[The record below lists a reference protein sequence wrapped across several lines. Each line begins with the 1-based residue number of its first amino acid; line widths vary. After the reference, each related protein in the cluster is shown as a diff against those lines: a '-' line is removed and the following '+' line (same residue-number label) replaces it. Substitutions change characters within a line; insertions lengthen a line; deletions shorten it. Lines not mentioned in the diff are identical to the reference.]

1 MRDALL
7 HSRILFIL
15 AAEVGAKTLA
25 IVKNCEEMKNAAV
38 GKTAARLIPNSTT
51 VVVARLA

>member
-15 AAEVGAKTLA
+15 AAEVCAGTVG
-25 IVKNCEEMKNAAV
+25 IVKNCEEMKSAAA
-38 GKTAARLIPNSTT
+38 KAA
-51 VVVARLA
+51 AQ